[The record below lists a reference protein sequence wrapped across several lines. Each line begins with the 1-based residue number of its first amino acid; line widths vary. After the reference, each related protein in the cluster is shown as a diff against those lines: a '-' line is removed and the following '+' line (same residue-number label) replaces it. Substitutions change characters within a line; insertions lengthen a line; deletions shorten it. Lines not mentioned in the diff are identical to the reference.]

1 MKTNQLIKLKRLQI
15 KHIGN
20 LILDLQKEMNE
31 TIRLINRYSNSLNK
45 VTLELEE
52 LEKSTK
58 NNLNEKQT
66 PE

>member
-58 NNLNEKQT
+58 
-66 PE
+66 

>member
-31 TIRLINRYSNSLNK
+31 TIR
-45 VTLELEE
+45 
-52 LEKSTK
+52 
-58 NNLNEKQT
+58 NNIEILK
-66 PE
+66 

>member
-58 NNLNEKQT
+58 NNLNEKPT
-66 PE
+66 P